1 MKKLLTLAFVAAA
14 FSLSAQNNQP
24 VVGQTSEAELSAQEG
39 ATTDVPSNILLNY
52 TDVIVYGE
60 QLVVNRKGDHVKAG
74 ELRVLDLQGKLVFKA
89 EITAEEL
96 ISVQLNNFATGVHL
110 VVVESADVQYV
121 ERVFLK

>member
-14 FSLSAQNNQP
+14 LSLSAQNNQP
-24 VVGQTSEAELSAQEG
+24 VVGQTSEAELSAQGG

-52 TDVIVYGE
+52 TDVIVHGE

-74 ELRVLDLQGKLVFKA
+74 ELRVLDLQGKLVLKA

-121 ERVFLK
+121 EKVFLK